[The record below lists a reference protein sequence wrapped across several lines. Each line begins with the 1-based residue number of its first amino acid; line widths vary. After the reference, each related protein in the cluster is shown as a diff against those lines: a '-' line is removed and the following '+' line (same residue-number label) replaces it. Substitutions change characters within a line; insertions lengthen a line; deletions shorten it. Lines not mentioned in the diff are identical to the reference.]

1 MRRSIT
7 GIQAQDIK
15 KGTKKSSMNSVVCV
29 MNEVLDGFSIF
40 TVNYE
45 IGYVLSKVSL
55 CCRWVCMYARHV
67 VQVMLLEVK
76 CNLLLTNAVQDLD
89 LRHMF

>member
-1 MRRSIT
+1 MSIT
-7 GIQAQDIK
+7 GIRAQDIK
-15 KGTKKSSMNSVVCV
+15 KGTKSSMNSVVCV
-29 MNEVLDGFSIF
+29 MNEVLVFSIF